1 MFNNYIN
8 ISDVGAFWRAFRRG
22 YLAPYFS
29 RIFKRDKN
37 RVKAAWKISAKK
49 TSAWWVIP
57 EVIKHWNE
65 LISGDPETDYY
76 DYISGKYFSDRTE
89 LRGLSLGCGDGNKVL
104 EWLRLCDFQKITA
117 YDITPSRIE
126 FATKK
131 AKEVSCDKKVEYI
144 AEDIYKIEYPSNFYD
159 FVFIEQS
166 LHHFSPLKDLLL
178 KINDT
183 LRPDGY
189 FVINEYVGPDRF
201 QWTQAQL
208 DLANAVLRM
217 LPEKYRVRQV
227 DGAIQKKIYR
237 PGRLQMILR
246 DPSEAVES
254 SSIMP
259 LLHEVFDVVEERPYN
274 GAILH
279 LLFNGIAQNFCNDDE
294 DSKKILR
301 LCIDIEDIM
310 TEVGQIQSDYAVV
323 VCQKK
328 QLFV

>member
-1 MFNNYIN
+1 M
-8 ISDVGAFWRAFRRG
+8 S
-22 YLAPYFS
+22 S
-29 RIFKRDKN
+29 K
-37 RVKAAWKISAKK
+37 KA
-49 TSAWWVIP
+49 SAWWVIP
-57 EVIKHWNE
+57 GVLRHWNE
-65 LISGDPETDYY
+65 LITGDPEIDYC
-76 DYISGKYFSDRTE
+76 DYIADKYLSGSAG

-104 EWLRLCDFQKITA
+104 NWLRLCDFQKITA

-126 FATKK
+126 FAKKK
-131 AKEVSCDKKVEYI
+131 AEEKGCADKLEYMVQ
-144 AEDIYKIEYPSNFYD
+144 DINKIDYPSDFYD

-183 LRPDGY
+183 LHSGGY

-227 DGAIQKKIYR
+227 DGAVQKKIYR

-254 SSIMP
+254 SNIMP

-279 LLFNGIAQNFCNDDE
+279 LLFNGIARNFCNDDE
-294 DSKKILR
+294 DSRRILR
-301 LCIDIEDIM
+301 LCIEIEDVM
-310 TEVGQIQSDYAVV
+310 TEIGQVQSDYAVV
-323 VCQKK
+323 ICRKK
-328 QLFV
+328 